1 MPKLISIKRPFAKKT
16 ADVTRLKEI
25 AELMKSA
32 ESSCTELAKVAS
44 KIKRILKSSDAQKL
58 DQLDEKISTLYGDDT
73 LDDDQFRFQLLH
85 LRHLRDKLD
94 DKLESKIDPLGTQFE
109 DIVNKFKWFNPE
121 FFYKSLSDARS
132 SLPK

>member
-58 DQLDEKISTLYGDDT
+58 DQLDKKIKTLKNEGNKPNQKDIELYNKLEQTIDSKT
-73 LDDDQFRFQLLH
+73 
-85 LRHLRDKLD
+85 RHLLSHFDYILKKSMFFQSPMFTYGLQKRLD
-94 DKLESKIDPLGTQFE
+94 LDQDQ
-109 DIVNKFKWFNPE
+109 DQN
-121 FFYKSLSDARS
+121 
-132 SLPK
+132 